1 MADSNL
7 QRFIDAQ
14 RADYATALAEIK
26 SGRKRSHWMW
36 YIFPQIQGLGFSS
49 TSKFYAITDTDEAIA
64 YLQHPVLGERI
75 ITISNELLKSTDN
88 NAANILGYP
97 DDLKLRSC
105 MTLFA
110 ALPGTDPVFD
120 AVLEKFFGGLGDEA
134 TLEIIKKIY

>member
-1 MADSNL
+1 MADTNL

-64 YLQHPVLGERI
+64 YLQHPVLGERLI
-75 ITISNELLKSTDN
+75 AISKELLKLADH
-88 NAANILGYP
+88 NAANIFGYP

-110 ALPGTDPVFD
+110 ASHGSDPVFD
-120 AVLEKFFGGLGDEA
+120 AVLEKFFGGVRDKM
-134 TLEIIKKIY
+134 TLAIINSR

>member
-1 MADSNL
+1 
-7 QRFIDAQ
+7 
-14 RADYATALAEIK
+14 
-26 SGRKRSHWMW
+26 MW